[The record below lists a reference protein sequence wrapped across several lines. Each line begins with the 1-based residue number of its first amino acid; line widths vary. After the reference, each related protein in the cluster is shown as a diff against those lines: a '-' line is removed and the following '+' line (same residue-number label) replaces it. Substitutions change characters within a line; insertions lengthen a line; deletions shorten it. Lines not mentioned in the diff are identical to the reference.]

1 MRELGQVL
9 RTQREEL
16 GLELNELESRT
27 KIRKRY
33 LIALEEGDW
42 TILPGEVYAR
52 GFVRS
57 YADALGLDGR
67 DLLQRYGTD
76 AAPMRDVDSVASVRS
91 IVVPE
96 PIPPAVRVER
106 VEQADGDDAPHGS
119 GELTPVESLT
129 PQSASGMP
137 SDVPFRLSSVQSS
150 ERRKPMATV
159 APGNRDGRRPE
170 TLVRETR
177 PGRRRRA
184 NSGGQIA
191 IVGGILAVLAGGLWL
206 LESRGH
212 NQAVTPP
219 GSNASNVTS
228 PAGGNGNV
236 AGLGSGNHAN
246 AGSQTPGNAVAG
258 NTVTGN
264 TKGTSNATTPGNTT
278 KSRTKLVAQP
288 MQGAQQTFVVHTTS
302 PILTVILAT
311 HGDRCW
317 VRVTSDS
324 QVIDASDLI
333 PQGATRRWSARQS
346 MTIVIGKV
354 PAASVTVNGQLVPL
368 PTVNQPLTVTFTHG

>member
-16 GLELNELESRT
+16 GLELNELENRT

-57 YADALGLDGR
+57 YAEALGLDGR

-76 AAPMRDVDSVASVRS
+76 AAPMRDVDAVASVRS

-96 PIPPAVRVER
+96 PVPPAVRVER
-106 VEQADGDDAPHGS
+106 VEQADDDDAPHGS
-119 GELTPVESLT
+119 GELTPIESLT
-129 PQSASGMP
+129 PQSASGVS

-206 LESRGH
+206 LEARGH
-212 NQAVTPP
+212 NHGVTPSV
-219 GSNASNVTS
+219 SNASNATLS
-228 PAGGNGNV
+228 AGGNGNV
-236 AGLGSGNHAN
+236 VGLGSGNQTD
-246 AGSQTPGNAVAG
+246 AGNQTPGNAVAS
-258 NTVTGN
+258 NAVTGN
-264 TKGTSNATTPGNTT
+264 AGGTSNTTTPGNTT

-333 PQGATRRWSARQS
+333 PQGATRRWTARQS

-368 PTVNQPLTVTFTHG
+368 PTVNQPLTVTLTHG